1 MYFVNKGIFVS
12 FHEFITLNIVKL
24 SKKKPVQL
32 NGHRIV
38 KKRIFY
44 KRVGPFSFN
53 CLVKCQEIKIILFK
67 KAEPKKLRF
76 HVTSFDFS

>member
-32 NGHRIV
+32 NGHRSV

-44 KRVGPFSFN
+44 KNKRASGTRPYIN
-53 CLVKCQEIKIILFK
+53 KQK
-67 KAEPKKLRF
+67 
-76 HVTSFDFS
+76 